1 MAANWRRT
9 ACEVK
14 KNPRSNMES
23 RMQRKHLALTMVF
36 QRTVT
41 TPLSLCLTL
50 RVHPIDSAYLLLPVS
65 SGSASL
71 AESYAGFQP
80 PPPQTQR
87 ADFPHWAS
95 LCVSHQGL
103 CGRFMLTG
111 FQLLA
116 RTTR

>member
-50 RVHPIDSAYLLLPVS
+50 RVHPRTARFRDHPVTQAIMRLLLRLLLLLVLGSYLLNTHRLLP
-65 SGSASL
+65 G
-71 AESYAGFQP
+71 ESPWPLYPVG
-80 PPPQTQR
+80 
-87 ADFPHWAS
+87 
-95 LCVSHQGL
+95 
-103 CGRFMLTG
+103 GRE
-111 FQLLA
+111 
-116 RTTR
+116 